1 MSLCLHL
8 QVTLRLARVSAT
20 SPAMSSTQPNNTLYV
35 HNLNDKV
42 KKDELRHQ
50 LYALFT
56 TYGRIIDVVA
66 LKGPKMKGQA
76 FIVFTDLAGATA
88 ALRGCEGMLF
98 YDKPMHIE
106 YAKSKSYATLRREDP
121 NFVPPTSIHVQ
132 NAPNRQALQ
141 NGQPG
146 EKRQRDDRMDEDAR
160 EFKREKTEN
169 SDDDGEEM
177 EIEDDD
183 EGQKQAA
190 PTNGQVPAAVQQP
203 SARLMCLNLPQ
214 EVTDDVLAV
223 LFQQY
228 QGFHSVQVVPSPT
241 PNAAGQRVKM
251 AYVMYDSP
259 DLASVAKEALDGF
272 TLKKG
277 WVMSVSY
284 I

>member
-1 MSLCLHL
+1 
-8 QVTLRLARVSAT
+8 
-20 SPAMSSTQPNNTLYV
+20 MSSTQPNTTLYV
-35 HNLNDKV
+35 KNLNDKV
-42 KKDELRHQ
+42 KKDELRVQ

-56 TYGRIIDVVA
+56 TYGRIIDIVA

-76 FIVFTDLAGATA
+76 FVVFTDLAGATA
-88 ALRGCEGMLF
+88 AMRGCEGMVF

-106 YAKSKSYATLRREDP
+106 YAKSKSYATHRREDP
-121 NFVPPTSIHVQ
+121 DWVPPTSIHVKSGRP
-132 NAPNRQALQ
+132 AV
-141 NGQPG
+141 NGAG
-146 EKRQRDDRMDEDAR
+146 EKRQRDDRMDDDVR
-160 EFKREKTEN
+160 EMKRERTEKD
-169 SDDDGEEM
+169 SDDDEEM

-183 EGQKQAA
+183 EGAA
-190 PTNGQVPAAVQQP
+190 RPTGSGNGQIPAPSQQQ

-241 PNAAGQRVKM
+241 PNANGQKAKM
-251 AYVMYDSP
+251 AYVMFDSP
-259 DLASVAKEALDGF
+259 DLASTAKEALDGF

>member
-1 MSLCLHL
+1 
-8 QVTLRLARVSAT
+8 
-20 SPAMSSTQPNNTLYV
+20 MSSTQPNNTLYV